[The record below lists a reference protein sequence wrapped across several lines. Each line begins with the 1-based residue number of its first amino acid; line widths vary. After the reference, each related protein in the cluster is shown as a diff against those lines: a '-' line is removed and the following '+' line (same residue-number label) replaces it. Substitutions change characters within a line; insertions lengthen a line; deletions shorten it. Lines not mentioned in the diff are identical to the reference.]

1 MAALPTDFSVTSA
14 LGKPTPSPSW
24 PIDGPAISDPVDAPL
39 FDGAGLV
46 ASVSVPVFD
55 LAAPYTPESIAV
67 IDTPSEA
74 TPEAEPTISTPSS
87 ASAESEPVISA
98 PSAAA
103 SESEPTI
110 DLPSSVAAQS
120 EPTISVPSAATSQ
133 GAPTISAPSSATAES
148 SAVIDTPSAAT
159 AQTEPAISVPT
170 IMTASTGT
178 ATTPPF
184 PLNHARIL
192 YDNLL
197 LNYDS
202 VSVTTG
208 TNGAYAL
215 VPNTYKKWTFT
226 GGAEITITLPA
237 NVDIDTICV
246 GAHTLGTSLFSVGA
260 EWSGATTGSF
270 TPLTTG
276 KNPTDNTPLMFHY
289 TGGTVS
295 ARRIKIVCSGTGSV
309 GIGYISAGI
318 ALQLQRPFFSGH
330 TPITMGDNTVYRNNM
345 TDGGEFTSRSIIR
358 KGFSN
363 SVTLDNVDRT
373 WIQNYFLDFKE
384 VSKEYLYFIAW
395 NLLEYPKE
403 VGLCETGGDI
413 SLQFSGTRDLMSI
426 NWSQTG
432 HGSV

>member
-1 MAALPTDFSVTSA
+1 MTALPTDFSVTSNRVT
-14 LGKPTPSPSW
+14 PTPTPDW
-24 PIDGPAISDPVDAPL
+24 PIDSPFAVTAVSGASITDPDAL
-39 FDGAGLV
+39 SA
-46 ASVSVPVFD
+46 VSVG
-55 LAAPYTPESIAV
+55 S
-67 IDTPSEA
+67 
-74 TPEAEPTISTPSS
+74 ISTPVSHSTVSGSVISS
-87 ASAESEPVISA
+87 PVAWSAEAIAGISSPSVLSSVSGASIAAPTAKTPQSTAAISA
-98 PSAAA
+98 PAAI
-103 SESEPTI
+103 T
-110 DLPSSVAAQS
+110 
-120 EPTISVPSAATSQ
+120 ATS
-133 GAPTISAPSSATAES
+133 
-148 SAVIDTPSAAT
+148 
-159 AQTEPAISVPT
+159 
-170 IMTASTGT
+170 GT

-330 TPITMGDNTVYRNNM
+330 TPITMADRTVYRNNM
-345 TDGGEFTSRSIIR
+345 TDGGELASRSIIR
-358 KGFSN
+358 KGFAN

-373 WIQNYFLDFKE
+373 WIQDYFLDFKE

-413 SLQFSGTRDLMSI
+413 SLQFSGTRDLMTI

-432 HGSV
+432 NGSV

>member
-1 MAALPTDFSVTSA
+1 
-14 LGKPTPSPSW
+14 
-24 PIDGPAISDPVDAPL
+24 
-39 FDGAGLV
+39 
-46 ASVSVPVFD
+46 
-55 LAAPYTPESIAV
+55 
-67 IDTPSEA
+67 
-74 TPEAEPTISTPSS
+74 
-87 ASAESEPVISA
+87 
-98 PSAAA
+98 
-103 SESEPTI
+103 
-110 DLPSSVAAQS
+110 
-120 EPTISVPSAATSQ
+120 
-133 GAPTISAPSSATAES
+133 
-148 SAVIDTPSAAT
+148 
-159 AQTEPAISVPT
+159 
-170 IMTASTGT
+170 
-178 ATTPPF
+178 
-184 PLNHARIL
+184 L

-260 EWSGATTGSF
+260 EWSAGTTGSF

-330 TPITMGDNTVYRNNM
+330 TPITMADNTVYRNNM

-363 SVTLDNVDRT
+363 SVSLDNVDRT

-395 NLLEYPKE
+395 NLLEYPNE
-403 VGLCETGGDI
+403 VGLCMTGGDI
-413 SLQFSGTRDLMSI
+413 SLQFSGTRNLMSI